1 MRARFGG
8 VRGVVS
14 RVMSRIVVGIQLPEW
29 ETLQTSFIHYLLGFR
44 NFYVFESSFSRRPE
58 SKRVRAGRAAVF

>member
-29 ETLQTSFIHYLLGFR
+29 GDTSNLLYTLLARF
-44 NFYVFESSFSRRPE
+44 PE
-58 SKRVRAGRAAVF
+58 FLCL